1 MNNKVFISGS
11 ISVKSLNKL
20 LLESFN
26 KILLNNLEVLV
37 GDAPGIDT
45 LVQDFFNRSNYT
57 NLTVYSIQSFPRY
70 KANDN
75 FQTKYI
81 EVSNEVKKERERQTF
96 KDEAMSSEANYS
108 LVIWD
113 GKSKGSYAN
122 IIRALKLKR
131 AIKVYYTIKN
141 NFLDK
146 KDITIQNIDFIYR
159 ENNGYSATEVI
170 EYLKE
175 QGIEEF
181 KRTQDLNKYLLEKN
195 VNKKEEK
202 IYLPLVNYDNLFLIE
217 KYKGKI
223 SGLKFKSEFI
233 AWLKK
238 ELSGTVYKQG
248 ELF

>member
-11 ISVKSLNKL
+11 ISVKSLDKIIID
-20 LLESFN
+20 SFN
-26 KILLNNLEVLV
+26 KILSNNLEVLV

-45 LVQDFFNRSNYT
+45 LVQDFFNHSDYT

-70 KANDN
+70 KANEN
-75 FQTKYI
+75 YKTKYV

-96 KDEAMSSEANYS
+96 KDEAMSYESNYS

-122 IIRALKLKR
+122 IIRALKLKK

-141 NFLDK
+141 NFLDQ

-170 EYLKE
+170 DYLKE

-195 VNKKEEK
+195 VIKKEEK
-202 IYLPLVNYDNLFLIE
+202 IYLPLANFANLFLIE
-217 KYKGKI
+217 KYKGKV
-223 SGLKFKSEFI
+223 SGLKFKNEFI
-233 AWLKK
+233 SWIEKNLPN
-238 ELSGTVYKQG
+238 SGHKQG